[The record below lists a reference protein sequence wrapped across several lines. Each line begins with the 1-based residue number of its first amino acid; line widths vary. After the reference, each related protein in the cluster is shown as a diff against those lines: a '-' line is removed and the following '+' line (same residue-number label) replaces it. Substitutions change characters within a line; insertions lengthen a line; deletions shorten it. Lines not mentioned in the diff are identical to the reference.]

1 MSDDL
6 AVAAD
11 GVHGLEVVTLFGHFF
26 SGADEVGLYP
36 CISDFVEGADRIGIG
51 L

>member
-11 GVHGLEVVTLFGHFF
+11 GVHGLEVVTLFGIF
-26 SGADEVGLYP
+26 SAELTRLVFIL
-36 CISDFVEGADRIGIG
+36 A
-51 L
+51 